1 MSVRVSAKTDV
12 TGTGGVRSVLR
23 RLVRDPMGLIGLV
36 IVVSFVTIALLA
48 DVLAPYDP
56 NKIDIINK
64 LQAPSFAHP
73 FGTDQLGRDTMSRL
87 IHGAQIALMVAVASI
102 GVAVVIG
109 SILGSIAGY
118 GPKWLDFI
126 IMLLF
131 DTIRS
136 YPVIMFALA
145 VVVLFGPS
153 LTTIIAIII
162 ATACPTY
169 GRLMRTQ
176 TQTLRN
182 AEYVLSA
189 RALGISSLVILM
201 RHILPNTIGPLM
213 IVASMDV
220 PFVIAI
226 EAGLSFLG
234 LGVRPPTPSWGSI
247 LNDGFTYIRHTSWI
261 VFSAGAPLIL
271 VTIGFTFLGEQL
283 RDILDPK
290 LGKDR
295 R

>member
-1 MSVRVSAKTDV
+1 MSVLVSAKTDV
-12 TGTGGVRSVLR
+12 TGMGGARSVLG
-23 RLVRDPMGLIGLV
+23 RLVRDPMGLMGLV
-36 IVVSFVTIALLA
+36 IVVSFVAIALLA

-56 NKIDIINK
+56 NKIDIMNK
-64 LQAPSFAHP
+64 LQGPSFAHP

-102 GVAVVIG
+102 GIAVVIG

-189 RALGISSLVILM
+189 RALGISTPVILM

-261 VFSAGAPLIL
+261 VFSAGTPLIL

-290 LGKDR
+290 LGRDR

>member
-1 MSVRVSAKTDV
+1 MSVLVSAKTDV
-12 TGTGGVRSVLR
+12 TGMGGARSVLG
-23 RLVRDPMGLIGLV
+23 RLVRDPMGLMGLV
-36 IVVSFVTIALLA
+36 IVVSFVVIALLA

-56 NKIDIINK
+56 NKIDIMNK
-64 LQAPSFAHP
+64 LQGPSFAHP

-102 GVAVVIG
+102 GIAVVIG

-189 RALGISSLVILM
+189 RALGI
-201 RHILPNTIGPLM
+201 
-213 IVASMDV
+213 
-220 PFVIAI
+220 
-226 EAGLSFLG
+226 
-234 LGVRPPTPSWGSI
+234 
-247 LNDGFTYIRHTSWI
+247 
-261 VFSAGAPLIL
+261 
-271 VTIGFTFLGEQL
+271 
-283 RDILDPK
+283 
-290 LGKDR
+290 
-295 R
+295 

>member
-1 MSVRVSAKTDV
+1 MTAPKQKNTYVAGTDGIREV
-12 TGTGGVRSVLR
+12 FR
-23 RLVRDPMGLIGLV
+23 RLAKDPMGLIGLV
-36 IVVSFVTIALLA
+36 IVISFITIALFA
-48 DVLAPYDP
+48 DILAPYDP
-56 NKIDIINK
+56 AKINILSK
-64 LQAPSFAHP
+64 LQGPSLEYLL
-73 FGTDQLGRDTMSRL
+73 GTDQLGRDTLSRL
-87 IHGAQIALMVAVASI
+87 IHGAQIALMVAAISI

-109 SILGSIAGY
+109 SILGLIAGY
-118 GPKWLDFI
+118 GPSWLDFI

-145 VVVLFGPS
+145 VVVLFGSS
-153 LTTIIAIII
+153 LTTIITIII
-162 ATACPTY
+162 AISFPTY

-189 RALGISSLVILM
+189 RALGISTPVILM
-201 RHILPNTIGPLM
+201 RHIFPNTIGPIL
-213 IVASMDV
+213 IVASMDI

-226 EAGLSFLG
+226 EASLSFLG

-247 LNDGFTYIRHTSWI
+247 LNDGFTYIRNSSWI
-261 VFSAGAPLIL
+261 LFSAGLPLIL

-290 LGKDR
+290 LGKSR
-295 R
+295 